1 MTVEL
6 TKKLINLASVTP
18 NDAGC
23 QQLIASRLELSD
35 FTSTHLRYE
44 DVDNLWVTHGDG
56 DPVFTF
62 LGHTDVVAEG
72 CLEEWLSDPFTAEIK
87 GEYLYGRGAADMKGS
102 IAAMVTA
109 LERFVAVYP
118 NHSGTIG
125 LLITSDEEGDSING
139 TVKVVE
145 HLAQNN
151 VQIKWCL
158 VGEPSSKDKIGD
170 VIKNGRRGSLGAK
183 LTVKGVQGHV
193 AYPELACN
201 PIHML
206 APALGELCAIEWD
219 LGNEFYPPTS
229 FQISNINAGNG
240 TVNMIPASLEMLF
253 NFRFSSEVT
262 AAQLMQRSEA
272 VLAEHGIDYNIE
284 WHTSGLPF
292 ITKSGRLLTVVKQA
306 IKDITGSETQL
317 STAGGTSDGRF
328 IAPTGAEV
336 VELGPVNETIHKVNE
351 CVKVADLNTLA
362 DTYVKILQNLFS
374 E

>member
-1 MTVEL
+1 MTIDL
-6 TKKLINLASVTP
+6 AKTLINLASVTP

-23 QQLIASRLELSD
+23 QQLIASRLELSA

-109 LERFVAVYP
+109 LERFVAAYP

-125 LLITSDEEGDSING
+125 LLLTSDEEGDAING

-145 HLAQNN
+145 HLAKNN

-193 AYPELACN
+193 AYPELARN

-219 LGNEFYPPTS
+219 QGNEFYPPTS
-229 FQISNINAGNG
+229 FQISNLKAGNG

-272 VLAEHGIDYNIE
+272 VLAAHGVDYDIE
-284 WHTSGLPF
+284 WCTSGLPF
-292 ITKSGRLLTVVKQA
+292 ITESGRLLTVVKQS
-306 IKDITGSETQL
+306 IKDITGSETRL

-351 CVKVADLNTLA
+351 CVKVSDLNTLA
-362 DTYVKILQNLFS
+362 DTYVNILQNLFS